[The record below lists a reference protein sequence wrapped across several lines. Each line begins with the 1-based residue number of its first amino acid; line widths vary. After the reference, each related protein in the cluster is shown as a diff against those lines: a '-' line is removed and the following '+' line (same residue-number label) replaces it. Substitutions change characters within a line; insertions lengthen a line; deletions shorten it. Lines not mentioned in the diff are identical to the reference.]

1 MPVTLLA
8 LYRRPEGGEQ
18 ALETFHQR
26 YVDEHV
32 PLMERVP
39 GLTSMTVHHVTHAYS
54 ETDLVLVTEMAF
66 DDRASLDAAM
76 GSAEMRE
83 AGRSIRE
90 IAPGLMTLIV
100 LEPSPTPGRPEGA

>member
-1 MPVTLLA
+1 MAVTLLA

-26 YVDEHV
+26 YVDEHA

-39 GLTSMTVHHVTHAYS
+39 GLTSMTVHHVTHAYTES
-54 ETDLVLVTEMAF
+54 DLVLVAEMTF

-76 GSAEMRE
+76 GSPEMRD
-83 AGRSIRE
+83 AGRNIRD
-90 IAPGLMTLIV
+90 IAPGLMTLVV
-100 LEPSPTPGRPEGA
+100 LEPSPTPDRPEGA